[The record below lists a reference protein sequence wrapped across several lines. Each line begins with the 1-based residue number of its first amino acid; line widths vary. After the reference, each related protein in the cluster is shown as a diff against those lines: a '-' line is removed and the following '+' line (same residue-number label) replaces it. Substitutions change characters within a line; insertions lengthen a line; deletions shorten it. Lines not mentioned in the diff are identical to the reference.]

1 MKKKHQQQQQQ
12 KSYQCMRTI
21 QSINLDRN
29 LSKRINNNKN
39 KGLISFYLSTYANV
53 SIERIIY
60 NWS

>member
-39 KGLISFYLSTYANV
+39 KGLISFYHYLHMQMYRLN
-53 SIERIIY
+53 E
-60 NWS
+60 